1 MGYAENIR
9 LLFIVITMIV
19 IGTVSIVRVGAIDL
33 HAILTTAAILVP
45 AIVVM
50 GYLGQKIGEIVDNP
64 KNRADADYKIAV
76 LNALKKMDK
85 SITLQE
91 LNEKLTKQVAEPD
104 LPEPPE
110 DDNDVLF
117 FDYGKINLVLVGGV
131 NERSIFSTGNRKKMA
146 GNLGK
151 G

>member
-64 KNRADADYKIAV
+64 KNNRADADYKIAV

-110 DDNDVLF
+110 DDIDV
-117 FDYGKINLVLVGGV
+117 
-131 NERSIFSTGNRKKMA
+131 
-146 GNLGK
+146 
-151 G
+151 

>member
-19 IGTVSIVRVGAIDL
+19 IGTVSIVRVGTIDL

-50 GYLGQKIGEIVDNP
+50 GYLGQKI
-64 KNRADADYKIAV
+64 ADADYKIAV

-110 DDNDVLF
+110 DDIDV
-117 FDYGKINLVLVGGV
+117 
-131 NERSIFSTGNRKKMA
+131 
-146 GNLGK
+146 
-151 G
+151 